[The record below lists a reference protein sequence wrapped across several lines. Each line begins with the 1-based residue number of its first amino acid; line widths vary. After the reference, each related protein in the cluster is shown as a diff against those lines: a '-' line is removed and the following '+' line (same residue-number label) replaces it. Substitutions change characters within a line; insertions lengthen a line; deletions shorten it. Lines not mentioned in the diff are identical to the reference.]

1 MKKIFKKTIA
11 MLCACLTLFSVAA
24 CGDENESSS
33 SSSTGSSGGGEVVY
47 DNPNH
52 DYTAKDTNKDLIV
65 NGKTDYIL
73 VYPANSTSFE
83 NTARKEFI
91 DLFREATGIKMNAI
105 PDTDLTYSD
114 DAKYISLGN
123 TTLLE
128 SSGVDIEKDKL
139 GDDGVRIITKGNTVF
154 LGGGEKRGP
163 IYAVYDFMKVMFN
176 YETYFTDCMVIDR
189 NVKNAKLKDFDVTD
203 IPDFKQRVR
212 SYAPYR
218 ANDSATATFVNRMR
232 QNSTRSNSFP
242 IYKTYDSATAPSMTG
257 HNTDTVLNR
266 EIYTAAGH
274 EEWFSDNGNQLCYT
288 AHGDEEEWDLMVD
301 EIVKKCLNSLQ
312 FHTEASYP
320 DYNTFDIVMEDNG
333 DGCQCAACVTNTA
346 KYGAE
351 SGSVVLVMNEVAK
364 RYKAKYTELKEAAAE
379 NPEAPENEWYTRDVD
394 DFKFLFY
401 SYLYTVQAPSKLNE
415 ATGKMEPSAPEMVLD
430 DAVVVTLALSNMST
444 CYSILHP
451 DNIAG
456 KNTVDGWAA
465 VSSNLGY
472 WVYTTNFHMFLY
484 PWYDFTFMNSE
495 SYGYMYEQSDYMM
508 YSQAWC
514 RGEGWMTSWY
524 NLRMYVDAKLQW
536 DTSLDV
542 NELVDNWFAAMY
554 QDAETIAIMKSLYQD
569 NVDMA
574 RAVIVQHGS
583 PFNFMGSYLNKPTLF
598 PYQTLQGWLDRY
610 DLALASIEKYKGT
623 ETYETLRK
631 HIEIEA
637 ISPMYM
643 MMDLHS
649 LTMSKNKKT
658 EIVNRMLDGI
668 SSMNLYKMQTVEQ
681 TILVYEIVLD
691 WQKAL

>member
-1 MKKIFKKTIA
+1 MKKAFTKIIA
-11 MLCACLTLFSVAA
+11 LLCAGLTLFSVAA
-24 CGDENESSS
+24 CDQKEGNESSS
-33 SSSTGSSGGGEVVY
+33 SSSGEGTQPTY

-52 DYTAKDTNKDLIV
+52 DYTATDTNKDLVV
-65 NGKTDYIL
+65 NGKTDYVL
-73 VYPANSTSFE
+73 VYPENATSYE

-91 DLFREATGIKMNAI
+91 DLFREATGIKMNSV
-105 PDTDLTYSD
+105 PDTDLTYD
-114 DAKYISLGN
+114 ENAKYISLGA
-123 TTLLE
+123 TKVLE
-128 SSGVDIEKDKL
+128 TSGVDIEKEKL

-163 IYAVYDFMKVMFN
+163 IYAVYDFMAIMFN

-189 NVKNAKLKDFDVTD
+189 NVKNAKLKNFDVTD
-203 IPDFKQRVR
+203 IPDFKDRVR

-218 ANDSATATFVNRMR
+218 TNDSATATFINRMR
-232 QNSTRSNSFP
+232 QNSTRSHSFP
-242 IYKTYDSATAPSMTG
+242 MYKTYDSATSPSMTG
-257 HNTDTVLNR
+257 HNTNTVLNR
-266 EIYTAAGH
+266 TIYTELGH

-288 AHGDEEEWDLMVD
+288 AHGDAEEWSLMVD
-301 EIVKKCLNSLQ
+301 EIVKKCMNSLQ

-320 DYNTFDIVMEDNG
+320 EYNTFDIIMEDNG
-333 DGCQCAACVTNTA
+333 DGCQCTACAANTA

-351 SGSVVLVMNEVAK
+351 SGSVVLVMNEVSKRFKVAYTTAK
-364 RYKAKYTELKEAAAE
+364 ETAAE
-379 NPEAPENEWYTRDVD
+379 NPEDVKNEWYTRDVD
-394 DFKFLFY
+394 DFKFQIY
-401 SYLYTVQAPSKLNE
+401 SYLYTVQAPAKRNAE
-415 ATGKMEPSAPEMVLD
+415 TGEMEPSAPEMVLD
-430 DAVVVTLALSNMST
+430 DSVIVTLALSNMST
-444 CYSILHP
+444 AYSILHP

-465 VSSNLGY
+465 VAKNLGY
-472 WVYTTNFHMFLY
+472 WVYTINFHMFLY
-484 PWYDFTFMNSE
+484 PWYDFTFTNSE
-495 SYGYMYEQSDYMM
+495 SYGYMYEKSDYMM

-542 NELVDNWFAAMY
+542 DVLVDNWFNAMY
-554 QDAETIAIMKSLYQD
+554 QDPETVAIMKSLYQD

-574 RAVIVQHGS
+574 RSIIVQYGS
-583 PFNFMGSYLNKPTLF
+583 PFNFMGSYINKANLW

-623 ETYETLRK
+623 ATYETLRK

-643 MMDLHS
+643 MMELHS
-649 LTMSKNKKT
+649 LTMSKTKKT
-658 EIVNRMLDGI
+658 EIVNRMLDDI
-668 SSMNLYKMQTVEQ
+668 ASMNLYKMQTVEQ
-681 TILVYEIVLD
+681 TVLVYEIVLD